1 MNSFFA
7 TKFLIVLGIGM
18 LVCNAAIVLAAL
30 WVNPPDDDMEAARP
44 SGIPVNAPGA
54 PGMLETN
61 VIRVHNPAN
70 PFYDATGKSVD
81 LF

>member
-30 WVNPPDDDMEAARP
+30 WVNPPDDDMEDD
-44 SGIPVNAPGA
+44 G
-54 PGMLETN
+54 
-61 VIRVHNPAN
+61 H
-70 PFYDATGKSVD
+70 D
-81 LF
+81 